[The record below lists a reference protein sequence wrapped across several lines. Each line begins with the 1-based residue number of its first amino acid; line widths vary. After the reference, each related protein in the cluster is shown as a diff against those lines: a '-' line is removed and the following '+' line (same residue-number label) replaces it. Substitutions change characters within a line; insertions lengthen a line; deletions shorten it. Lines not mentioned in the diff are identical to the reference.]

1 MLLLSYIIKYLNALH
16 LAPANSAPIAKINT
30 TVKLPVDAQLAGVT
44 SDSSYCL

>member
-1 MLLLSYIIKYLNALH
+1 MYLT
-16 LAPANSAPIAKINT
+16 PVNSAPIAKINT